1 MSRAGLL
8 AARRAR
14 RRAWRPREALHT
26 LVRACVVAVLC
37 AVLAR
42 RFCLFIMF
50 ATRVLVGNDHWQAKK
65 RSAGTSRRMVAAL
78 RRSPLARG

>member
-1 MSRAGLL
+1 VSRAGLL

-37 AVLAR
+37 VFGPCPQILSFYNGYSWGMIA
-42 RFCLFIMF
+42 
-50 ATRVLVGNDHWQAKK
+50 GKK
-65 RSAGTSRRMVAAL
+65 
-78 RRSPLARG
+78 